1 VALGVNIRLYLA
13 SVARTAGAFQYPGV
27 SRFSR
32 AVIAVNDRDAI
43 LLKGG
48 IPPALKP
55 AVTDT
60 APASSAS
67 KPPMVTPNPD
77 GTMPYPTFTGRSV
90 MVSLPKMSI
99 P

>member
-43 LLKGG
+43 LLKGEG
-48 IPPALKP
+48 L
-55 AVTDT
+55 
-60 APASSAS
+60 
-67 KPPMVTPNPD
+67 
-77 GTMPYPTFTGRSV
+77 
-90 MVSLPKMSI
+90 SLS
-99 P
+99 